1 MTMTRCAL
9 PSYPKDTFLV
19 TREPAHEDR
28 TGQSPLIP
36 FPICSVDSAH
46 HSSLPSKQ
54 SLVSPSSRT
63 RFPPSPVPSSPQIIM
78 PPIPIHAS
86 SPINQNQT
94 HPTASLSRS
103 PSSAAARYTPQAP
116 AAVDAGPTTT
126 TTVEPGPG
134 ASAQPGAPAYPQPTN
149 AVSSSHNQRITPAAT
164 PTSNPPAEPS
174 SITFDPAPPQ
184 PGAVPAPQPPRSPK
198 LAIPPH
204 PQPNALPSTSVSPTI
219 GIRHSLPS
227 PTPTRNRPTPS
238 TLYPPVPATTP
249 APTADLSHPPG
260 YQQDHRASF
269 EDKPVEF
276 CQPIDRRASPSSR
289 RGGILDGAPTM
300 ERDDDENTVFN
311 QAMGWAKAAGKRL
324 SRTEE
329 QIWRNING
337 DGKS

>member
-1 MTMTRCAL
+1 
-9 PSYPKDTFLV
+9 
-19 TREPAHEDR
+19 
-28 TGQSPLIP
+28 
-36 FPICSVDSAH
+36 
-46 HSSLPSKQ
+46 
-54 SLVSPSSRT
+54 
-63 RFPPSPVPSSPQIIM
+63 M

-126 TTVEPGPG
+126 TTAAAASGLG

-149 AVSSSHNQRITPAAT
+149 VVSSSHNQRITPTAT

-174 SITFDPAPPQ
+174 STTSDPASPQ

-204 PQPNALPSTSVSPTI
+204 PQPNALPSIAVSPTV

-238 TLYPPVPATTP
+238 TLYSPVPATAP
-249 APTADLSHPPG
+249 APAADLSHPPG

-269 EDKPVEF
+269 DDKPVEF

-300 ERDDDENTVFN
+300 ERDDDEDTVFN
-311 QAMGWAKAAGKRL
+311 QAMAWAKAAGKRL

-337 DGKS
+337 EGKP